1 MASTPIV
8 SYDDVNRRFLEGDL
22 EEQYSRA
29 DVETQITDAVDY
41 AADHW
46 GSLIESRIS
55 SGRLR
60 PNSYKRIIAN
70 AVLRVVRNP
79 EGYTSESEGGY
90 SYGLRS
96 TVSSGDLWFTDD
108 EIATL
113 SGVSKVTIPG
123 TIGVRVDK
131 GWS

>member
-1 MASTPIV
+1 MASTPVV
-8 SYDDVNRRFLEGDL
+8 SFEDVNNRHLEGDL
-22 EEQYSRA
+22 EEQYSRS
-29 DVETQITDAVDY
+29 DVETQIQDAVDY

-46 GSLIESRIS
+46 GTLIESRIS
-55 SGRLR
+55 GGQLR

-113 SGVSKVTIPG
+113 SGIKPVTVPG
-123 TIGVRVDK
+123 TIGVRLDR
-131 GWS
+131 GWG